1 MNNQARVGEIYST
14 AGNAFKLLGE
24 LTSQMES
31 AHESTRTSSDIS
43 TRWTNREIEML
54 QRAVGNFAA
63 QLNHI
68 SQEIKTRAVDQVP
81 KIYISVEKAL
91 IFFKSSYLK
100 ELGNIEYGNIEKNT
114 REPNFKIPQYQFR
127 WEVQNTSLPVCQ
139 ELGKIP
145 QYLFVEK

>member
-31 AHESTRTSSDIS
+31 AHESDIS

-68 SQEIKTRAVDQVP
+68 SQEIKTRAVDQVS

-91 IFFKSSYLK
+91 IFSKSSYLK

-114 REPNFKIPQYQFR
+114 EEPNFKILQYRFR
-127 WEVQNTSLPVCQ
+127 LEVQNTSIPVCQ

-145 QYLFVEK
+145 QYRLCNIIS